1 MNRVL
6 SILLKISVRL
16 FNTSAAGFYILVF
29 AISIGA
35 ATFIE
40 NDYGTSAAQKWV
52 YKALWF
58 EILLAVFSVTLL
70 VNVIRYR
77 MLRQK
82 KWANFLFHVAMVII
96 ILGAGITRYFS
107 YEGVMHIREG
117 GTSNFIYSSDAYLN
131 FEAQSGGQK
140 FLFEVPILVS
150 SLGASDFDE
159 EYLIGNK
166 LVKVQVKNIIPNP
179 EQKIV
184 ESPEGSPILKVVFG
198 GGSGRTE
205 YFLRYGEQRMIN
217 GVYFNFS
224 DSELSDAFNIYY
236 EGGGLKIK
244 TNTRVSEMVMR
255 DRSESVLEPFTEY
268 PLKLNSLYDNEVGQF
283 VFGDFSPSG
292 NVILESG
299 AIKLERSSLVGLEL
313 LVSIGGE
320 TFERTVF
327 GSQGNAGRREVFTS
341 DGVSLAVSYG
351 SKEIQVPFS
360 LALQDFIMERYPGTN
375 SPASFASEVTLID
388 SRSGLQEDHRI
399 YMNHVLDYDGFRF
412 FQSSYDRDE
421 LGTYLSVNHDFWGT
435 IITYIGYG
443 LLTLGMI
450 LVFFTKNTRFTQL
463 SEKLQKIRGGKAL
476 TLSILMGTLS
486 FSNSAFAQD
495 RIKPTY
501 EMVAIDHADLFSKL
515 IVQDFRGRMK
525 PMHTLTRELLRKVSG
540 KDSFEEYTADQ
551 VILSM
556 YVQNKQWYGV
566 PLIKLGKH
574 EKIPQMIGVAPNSLA
589 SYKDFFNLDG
599 SYKLRDE
606 LIRAN
611 NTNPAERGAFEKQLI
626 SVDERVN
633 VLNIIFSG
641 SFMRVIPLEN
651 DANNTWVSERF
662 SQSSGMDLSVS
673 KKFFGSYKNVLHD
686 AMHNGAYTVPNQML
700 NELMSYQ
707 KKVGSAVAPSDSE
720 VKAEVFLNN
729 SKVFNRLAVYNTLL
743 GLTYL
748 ILLFTTVFKPS
759 WNLQRILKGL
769 AILVFLGFV
778 FHTIGL
784 GLRWFVS
791 GRAPWSNGYESM
803 IYIAWTASLA
813 GLVFTRKSPGGMA
826 ATLVLSGTVLLIAM
840 LSYLDPEITPLVP
853 VLKSYW
859 LTIHVS
865 LEAGSYGFLM
875 LGAIVGL
882 INLLLFL
889 VLNSRNKV
897 RIKRIVQE
905 MTYISEMTLIGGIVM
920 LSVGTYLGGVWAN
933 ESWGRYWGWDAKE
946 TWALVSILVYA
957 FILHMRLIPGLK
969 GLFAFNFATL
979 FGLSSVIM
987 TYFGVNYY
995 LSGLHSYAA
1004 GDPVPIPDW
1013 VYVSVVALLVIS
1025 LGAYFN
1031 FRKHKIAAL

>member
-6 SILLKISVRL
+6 SILSKISGRL
-16 FNTSAAGFYILVF
+16 FNTSAAGFFILVF

-40 NDYGTSAAQKWV
+40 NDYGTSAAQKLV

-58 EILLAVFSVTLL
+58 EILLALFSVTLV

-77 MLRQK
+77 MLQQK

-107 YEGVMHIREG
+107 YEGVMGIREG
-117 GTSNFIYSSDAYLN
+117 GTSNFIYSSDSYLN
-131 FEAQSGGQK
+131 FEAKADGQD
-140 FLFEVPILVS
+140 FMFAEPLLIS
-150 SLGASDFDE
+150 SLGSNEFDK
-159 EYLIGNK
+159 EYLIGNE
-166 LVKVQVKNIIPNP
+166 LIRVQLKNMIPNP
-179 EQKIV
+179 VQRIA
-184 ESPEGSPILKVVFG
+184 ESDEMNPIIKVVFG
-198 GGSGRTE
+198 GGNGRME
-205 YFLRYGEQRMIN
+205 YFIRYGEQRMIN

-236 EGGGLKIK
+236 QGGGLKIK
-244 TNTRVSEMVMR
+244 TNTRVSETVMR
-255 DRSESVLEPFTEY
+255 DRSESVLEPFIEY
-268 PLKLNSLYDNEVGQF
+268 PLKLNSLYNNGVGQF
-283 VFGDFSPSG
+283 VFGDFSQSG
-292 NVILESG
+292 NVVLEPG

-320 TFERTVF
+320 TFERTIF
-327 GSQGNAGRREVFTS
+327 GSQGNVGKREVFS
-341 DGVSLAVSYG
+341 SNGVSLAISYG
-351 SKEIQVPFS
+351 SKEIQLPFS

-388 SRSGLQEDHRI
+388 PRSGLQEDHRI

-450 LVFFTKNTRFTQL
+450 LIFFTKHTRFTQL
-463 SEKLQKIRGGKAL
+463 SENLRKIRAGKVILLIILFGGLVTANPVL
-476 TLSILMGTLS
+476 
-486 FSNSAFAQD
+486 AQE
-495 RIKPTY
+495 RVKPAY
-501 EMVAIDHADLFSKL
+501 EVVAAQHAELFSQV

-540 KDSFEEYTADQ
+540 KDSFEEFTADQ

-556 YVQNKQWYGV
+556 YVQNKQWYAV

-574 EKIPQMIGVAPNSLA
+574 ENIPLLIGVEPNSLA
-589 SYKDFFNLDG
+589 SYKDFFNVDG

-611 NTNPAERGAFEKQLI
+611 NINPAERGAFEKQLI

-651 DANNTWVSERF
+651 DANNTWISERF
-662 SQSSGMDLSVS
+662 SQSSGMDLMVA
-673 KKFFGSYKNVLHD
+673 KKFFGTYKEVLHD
-686 AMHNGAYTVPNQML
+686 AMHNGAYSVPNQML
-700 NELMSYQ
+700 NDLIKYQ
-707 KKVGSAVAPSDSE
+707 KKVGSAVAPSDLQIG
-720 VKAEVFLNN
+720 AEVLLNN
-729 SKVFNRLAVYNTLL
+729 SKVFNRLAVYNSLL

-759 WNLQRILKGL
+759 WNLQKVLKGL
-769 AILVFLGFV
+769 AILVFFGFV
-778 FHTIGL
+778 FHTVGL

-813 GLVFTRKSPGGMA
+813 GLIFTRKSPGGMA

-882 INLLLFL
+882 INLSLFL
-889 VLNSRNKV
+889 VLNPRNKV

-1013 VYVSVVALLVIS
+1013 VYISVIMLLIIS
-1025 LGAYFN
+1025 IGAYFKY
-1031 FRKHKIAAL
+1031 RKYKITDL

>member
-6 SILLKISVRL
+6 TILSKISGRL

-40 NDYGTSAAQKWV
+40 NDYGTSAAQKLV
-52 YKALWF
+52 YKAAWF
-58 EILLAVFSVTLL
+58 EILLALFSVTLL
-70 VNVIRYR
+70 VNVIKYR
-77 MLRQK
+77 MLQNK
-82 KWANFLFHVAMVII
+82 KWANFLFHIAMVII
-96 ILGAGITRYFS
+96 IIGAGITRYFS
-107 YEGVMHIREG
+107 FEGVMHIREG

-131 FEAQSGGQK
+131 FEAKTEGQK
-140 FLFEVPILVS
+140 FLFEAPILVS
-150 SLGASDFDE
+150 SLGANDFDE

-166 LVKVQVKNIIPNP
+166 LVTVKVKNIIPNP
-179 EQKIV
+179 AQKIV
-184 ESPEGSPILKVVFG
+184 ESPEGAPVLKVVFG

-205 YFLRYGEQRMIN
+205 YFLQYGEQRMIN

-224 DSELSDAFNIYY
+224 DSQLSDAFNIYY
-236 EGGGLKIK
+236 QGGGLKIK
-244 TNTRVSEMVMR
+244 TNTRVSETVMR

-292 NVILESG
+292 NVKLESG

-313 LVSIGGE
+313 LVSIGDE
-320 TFERTVF
+320 SFERTVF
-327 GSQGNAGRREVFTS
+327 GSQGIVGRREVFTS

-435 IITYIGYG
+435 IVTYIGYG

-450 LVFFTKNTRFTQL
+450 LVFFTKNTRFGQL
-463 SEKLQKIRGGKAL
+463 SEKLKMMRAAKVIPLIFLFGGL
-476 TLSILMGTLS
+476 I
-486 FSNSAFAQD
+486 SANQVLAQEK
-495 RIKPTY
+495 IKPVY
-501 EMVAIDHADLFSKL
+501 EVVGVEHAELFSHL

-525 PMHTLTRELLRKVSG
+525 PMHTLSRELLRKVSG

-589 SYKDFFNLDG
+589 SYKDFFNVDG

-606 LIRAN
+606 LLIAN

-662 SQSSGMDLSVS
+662 SQSSGMDLSVA

-686 AMHNGAYTVPNQML
+686 AMHNGAYTAPNQML

-720 VKAEVFLNN
+720 MKAEIFLNN
-729 SKVFNRLAVYNTLL
+729 SNVFNRLALYNTLL

-889 VLNSRNKV
+889 VLNAKNKV

-905 MTYISEMTLIGGIVM
+905 MTFISEMTLIGGIVM

-1013 VYVSVVALLVIS
+1013 VYISVVALLLIS
-1025 LGAYFN
+1025 IGAYFN
-1031 FRKHKIAAL
+1031 YRKHKISAL

>member
-6 SILLKISVRL
+6 TILSKISGRL

-29 AISIGA
+29 AIAIGA

-40 NDYGTSAAQKWV
+40 NDYGTSAAQKLV
-52 YKALWF
+52 YKATWF
-58 EILLAVFSVTLL
+58 EILLALFSVTLV
-70 VNVIRYR
+70 VNVIKYR
-77 MLRQK
+77 MLQNK
-82 KWANFLFHVAMVII
+82 KWANFLFHIAMVII
-96 ILGAGITRYFS
+96 IIGAGITRYFS
-107 YEGVMHIREG
+107 FEGVMHIREG

-131 FEAQSGGQK
+131 FEAQTEGQK
-140 FLFEVPILVS
+140 FLFEAPILVS
-150 SLGASDFDE
+150 SLGANDFDE

-166 LVKVQVKNIIPNP
+166 LVTVKVKNIIPNP
-179 EQKIV
+179 AQKIV
-184 ESPEGSPILKVVFG
+184 ESPEGAPVLKVVFG

-205 YFLRYGEQRMIN
+205 YFLQYGEQRMIN

-224 DSELSDAFNIYY
+224 DSQLSDAFNIYY
-236 EGGGLKIK
+236 QGGGLKIK
-244 TNTRVSEMVMR
+244 TNTRVSETVMR

-313 LVSIGGE
+313 MVSIGDE

-327 GSQGNAGRREVFTS
+327 GSQGIVGRREVFTS

-435 IITYIGYG
+435 IVTYIGYG

-450 LVFFTKNTRFTQL
+450 LVFFTKNTRFGQL
-463 SEKLQKIRGGKAL
+463 SEKLKMMRAAKVIPLIFLFGGL
-476 TLSILMGTLS
+476 ISTNQVL
-486 FSNSAFAQD
+486 AQEK
-495 RIKPTY
+495 IKPVY
-501 EMVAIDHADLFSKL
+501 EVVGAEHAELFSHL

-556 YVQNKQWYGV
+556 YVQNKQWYGA

-589 SYKDFFNLDG
+589 SYKDFFNVDG

-606 LIRAN
+606 LLIAN

-662 SQSSGMDLSVS
+662 SQSSGMDLSVA

-686 AMHNGAYTVPNQML
+686 AMHNGSYTVPNQML

-720 VKAEVFLNN
+720 MKAEIFLNN
-729 SKVFNRLAVYNTLL
+729 SNVFNRLALYNTLL

-748 ILLFTTVFKPS
+748 VLLFTTVFKPS
-759 WNLQRILKGL
+759 WDLQQILKGL

-784 GLRWFVS
+784 GLRWYVS

-889 VLNSRNKV
+889 VLNEKNKV

-905 MTYISEMTLIGGIVM
+905 MTFISEMTLIGGIVM

-979 FGLSSVIM
+979 FGLSSIIM

-1013 VYVSVVALLVIS
+1013 VYISVVALLVIS
-1025 LGAYFN
+1025 IGAYFN
-1031 FRKHKIAAL
+1031 YRKHKISAL